1 MKRNHVV
8 AAFLLL
14 ALAVGVSY
22 VAGVNKPQ
30 ALPEKQ
36 EAAVPAPKPA
46 TAGKPVPTNEPQ
58 SPQVEKAPQP
68 DRTGSMKLKP
78 EAKTEEPVSNSMSFS
93 ETMKK
98 EQPREAQLTPGIRI
112 NSDREIHMKIPNSA
126 EDVTLR
132 KDDSYHSGEYRMQWE
147 KKF

>member
-14 ALAVGVSY
+14 ALAGGISY

-36 EAAVPAPKPA
+36 EAAVPVPMPA
-46 TAGKPVPTNEPQ
+46 AAGKPVSTNQPP
-58 SPQVEKAPQP
+58 SPQEKKVPQP
-68 DRTGSMKLKP
+68 VRTGSMQLKP
-78 EAKTEEPVSNSMSFS
+78 EVKTEESVSNSMSFS

-98 EQPREAQLTPGIRI
+98 EKPREAQLTPGIRI
-112 NSDREIHMKIPNSA
+112 NSDREIHMKVPNSA

-147 KKF
+147 RKF